1 MDLVFSDVPSLVSSS
16 VGAFIDSSDHCHLNI
31 KIEVNQHI
39 PNCTFKKTVW
49 LKSRANWDALA
60 AECDA
65 INVTAILRSENS
77 MRALN
82 HVLLEACNRHIP
94 RKTILLRTND
104 QPWFDESCRR
114 AHHRKQTLFHVW
126 RRNRSQLN
134 YLNFSEA
141 RRDAN
146 RIFHEAEKR
155 YNQKLKTQLQEVT
168 QDLLWW
174 TKLKSSILFLF
185 WL

>member
-1 MDLVFSDVPSLVSSS
+1 MPSLVSSS
-16 VGAFIDSSDHCHLNI
+16 VGAFIGSSDHCHLNI
-31 KIEVNQHI
+31 KIEVDQHI
-39 PNCTFKKTVW
+39 PNCTFKNTVW

-126 RRNRSQLN
+126 RRIGPN
-134 YLNFSEA
+134 
-141 RRDAN
+141 
-146 RIFHEAEKR
+146 
-155 YNQKLKTQLQEVT
+155 
-168 QDLLWW
+168 
-174 TKLKSSILFLF
+174 
-185 WL
+185 